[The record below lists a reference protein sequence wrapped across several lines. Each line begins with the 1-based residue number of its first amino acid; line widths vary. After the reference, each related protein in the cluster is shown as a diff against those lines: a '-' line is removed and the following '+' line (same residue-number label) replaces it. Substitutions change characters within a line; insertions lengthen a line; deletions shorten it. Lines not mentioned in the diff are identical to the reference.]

1 MQFYVVQTMANENIE
16 KIDVGWLEEW
26 AAGGCEINGSRYRFE
41 EFSAEQADYV
51 TIIVDEEE
59 YEGTWADFY
68 RMFYQHPDKIVKAYI
83 GNADVT
89 PQRHPK

>member
-1 MQFYVVQTMANENIE
+1 MQFYAVQTNNNLE
-16 KIDVGWLEEW
+16 KIDVGRLEEW
-26 AAGGCEINGSRYRFE
+26 AAGGCEFHGSRFGFE
-41 EFSAEQADYV
+41 EFSPEEADYV
-51 TIIVDEEE
+51 TIIIDYDDE

-89 PQRHPK
+89 PQRQSK